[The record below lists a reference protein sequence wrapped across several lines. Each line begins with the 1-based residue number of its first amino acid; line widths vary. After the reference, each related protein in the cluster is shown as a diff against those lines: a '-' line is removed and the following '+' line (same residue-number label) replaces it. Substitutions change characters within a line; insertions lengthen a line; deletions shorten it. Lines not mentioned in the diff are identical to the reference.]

1 MLTFISSM
9 NVNLYKQ
16 YGERFLYSWLE
27 KAGDNI
33 ELIICFEGAG
43 IETVRDKFDSDRIKI
58 INLNSNLLTRFR
70 RIYSQFSEARGI
82 LLRQDEE
89 TKRFSVTYNH
99 RYDAVRFAFKI
110 FSIQQALHEKNIKN
124 NFAWIDSDIVCLK
137 DFQES
142 NLKVFFPSDECL
154 ASYLGREAFPLPNP
168 YSECG
173 FVAYNYSHKDT
184 SRFINDFLNLY
195 AYGEIFALKEW
206 HDCMAFDAVRR
217 IYQNRGVPFLN
228 LSEKF
233 PNADHPFMLSGLG
246 EYFDH
251 LKGPE
256 RKKRGF
262 S

>member
-9 NVNLYKQ
+9 NYKLYEK
-16 YGERFLYSWLE
+16 YGRQFLSSWLD
-27 KAGDNI
+27 KAGENI

-43 IETVRDKFDSDRIKI
+43 IEAVHEEFDSDRIKI
-58 INLNSNLLTRFR
+58 INLNSDLLTRFR
-70 RIYSQFSEARGI
+70 SIYSQFSEARGI
-82 LLRQDEE
+82 LLRQDEA
-89 TKRFSVTYNH
+89 KRISATYNY
-99 RYDAVRFAFKI
+99 RYDAVKFAFKI
-110 FSIQQALHEKNIKN
+110 FSIQQVLEERDIKN

-137 DFQES
+137 NFQEI
-142 NLKVFFPSDECL
+142 NLNVFFPPDECL

-173 FVAYNYSHKDT
+173 FVAYNYGHKDT
-184 SRFINDFLNLY
+184 ACFINDFLNLY

-217 IYQNRGVPFLN
+217 IYQKRGVPFLN

-233 PNADHPFMLSGLG
+233 PNADHPFMLSGLS

-256 RKKRGF
+256 RKNRGF

>member
-9 NVNLYKQ
+9 NYKLYEK
-16 YGERFLYSWLE
+16 YGRQFLSSWLD
-27 KAGDNI
+27 KAGENI

-43 IETVRDKFDSDRIKI
+43 IETVHDEFDSDRIKI
-58 INLNSNLLTRFR
+58 LNLNSDLLTRFR
-70 RIYSQFSEARGI
+70 AIYSQFSEARGI
-82 LLRQDEE
+82 LLRQNEE
-89 TKRFSVTYNH
+89 KHFSFDYNY
-99 RYDAVRFAFKI
+99 RYDAVKFAFKI
-110 FSIQQALHEKNIKN
+110 FSIQQALEERDIKN

-142 NLKVFFPSDECL
+142 NLNVFFPSDEFL
-154 ASYLGREAFPLPNP
+154 ASYLGRESFPSPTP

-173 FVAYNYSHKDT
+173 FVAYNYGHKDT
-184 SRFINDFLNLY
+184 ANFINDFLNLY
-195 AYGEIFALKEW
+195 VYGDIFSLKEW

-217 IYQNRGVPFLN
+217 IYQKRGVPFLN

-233 PNADHPFMLSGLG
+233 PNADHPFMLSGLS

-256 RKKRGF
+256 RKNRGF